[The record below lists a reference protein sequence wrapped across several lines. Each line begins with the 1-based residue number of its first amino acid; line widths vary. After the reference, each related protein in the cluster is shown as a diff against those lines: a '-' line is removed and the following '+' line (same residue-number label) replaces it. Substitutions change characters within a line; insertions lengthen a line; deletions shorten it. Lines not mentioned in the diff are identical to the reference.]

1 MSRLRTYQRT
11 FGQFFTPD
19 TVVTCCYQ
27 LIRGYL
33 PVAPRIVDP
42 ACGDGA
48 FLCYAAEQG
57 LTPPENLFGCDI
69 DMTLVR
75 SLRSDGLNRV
85 RCVDGLAP
93 QSLPSQAF
101 DLVVGNPPFGI
112 ATRTQGA
119 SPLASEVQFLLR
131 AIDLVRPGGYIALI
145 LPNGVLTNR
154 RLQSVRALIL
164 QQCTLQ
170 AVIALP
176 RETFR
181 GTGTNAACSIMVLHK
196 APVTQGH
203 QVFFAL
209 AHHLDNLAHI
219 AATYH
224 TGQTLVSTE
233 EEYLIDLVS
242 RTEVTTE
249 SYWLPQTKALIERM
263 DAAFWRPAYRTLLE
277 HMTTR
282 YPVLPLGDLLD
293 RRRNLIAGDHVRPS
307 RGETRGA
314 NLPYEYYQTR
324 EFLAVGY
331 NYVALERCNEPA
343 YQRLKYTTVQQ
354 HDILVSCAGVGGAGN
369 ARVCLITHQP
379 GPSCTGDVLIV
390 RLSDPNPL
398 FLFLF
403 LTSVYGRMQLL
414 RLQNGV
420 GTVNIST
427 AELLQVQIPLVP
439 SAVQQAFAA
448 RYTPIVAD
456 HDVAMAALQRGDGTR
471 FQTLR
476 ERSERRLS
484 AVCYEL
490 EQHIVMR

>member
-1 MSRLRTYQRT
+1 MPRLRTYQRT

-19 TVVTCCYQ
+19 TVVSCCYQ
-27 LIRGYL
+27 LLRNSL
-33 PVAPRIVDP
+33 PPSPRIVDP

-48 FLCYAAEQG
+48 FLRYAAHHG
-57 LTPPENLFGCDI
+57 LTSPANLFGCDI
-69 DMTLVR
+69 DATLVQD
-75 SLRSDGLNRV
+75 LRRDGLDRV

-93 QSLPSQAF
+93 QSLPSHAF

-119 SPLASEVQFLLR
+119 SPLSSEVQFLLR
-131 AIDLVRPGGYIALI
+131 AVDIVRPGGYIALV
-145 LPNGVLTNR
+145 LPNGLLTNR
-154 RLQSVRALIL
+154 RLQSVRDAML

-181 GTGTNAACSIMVLHK
+181 GTGTNAACSIVVLHK
-196 APVTQGH
+196 AFVKPEH

-209 AHHLDNLAHI
+209 AHHLDDLTCVTVA
-219 AATYH
+219 YH
-224 TGQTLVSTE
+224 TRQTLVAPEEDYLVSDTEVSTE
-233 EEYLIDLVS
+233 
-242 RTEVTTE
+242 T
-249 SYWLPQTKALIERM
+249 YWLPQTSVLIERM
-263 DAAFWRPAYRTLLE
+263 DAAFWRPIYRTLLE
-277 HMTTR
+277 HMTAR
-282 YPVLPLGDLLD
+282 YSVQTLGDLVD

-307 RGETRGA
+307 RGEARGA

-324 EFLAVGY
+324 EFLSAGY

-390 RLSDPNPL
+390 RLSDPHPI

-427 AELLQVQIPLVP
+427 AELLQVQVPLVP
-439 SAVQQAFAA
+439 PAVQQAFAA
-448 RYTPIVAD
+448 HYTPIVAD
-456 HDVAMAALQRGDGTR
+456 HDAAMAALQHGDDTR

-476 ERSERRLS
+476 ESSKRRLS
-484 AVCYEL
+484 AVCHEL
-490 EQHIVMR
+490 EQHIVIR